1 MTELD
6 GKARAVA
13 RANIALAKYWGK
25 ADVALNLPAV
35 PSISLTLD
43 GLVTRT
49 SVRFDKKLEADVVE
63 LDGREATAKEAGRV
77 VELLDRVRAAAKAT
91 TRAKVVSTNRF
102 PTAAGLAS
110 SASGFAALAGAAS
123 HAAGLGWGPRK
134 ISSEARRSS
143 ASAARSVYGGFAE
156 LPAGQ
161 KRKSGAWN
169 GFLPAKALH
178 GPDHWDLRLIV
189 AETVRGP
196 KKVGSTEGM
205 ERSRTTSP
213 YYEAWVAE
221 APVWA
226 DALRA
231 GLKKRD
237 LPAVGEAMERS
248 TLAFHTCAITAHPS
262 ILYWQP
268 ATVGV
273 LHAVRALRE
282 AKGLACWATMD
293 AGPHVKVLC
302 AAEDARKIRAA
313 LKKVEGVSGTL
324 VCKPGAGLEV
334 R

>member
-6 GKARAVA
+6 GKARATA

-49 SVRFDKKLEADVVE
+49 SVRFDRRLESDVVE
-63 LDGREATAKEAGRV
+63 LDGRPATAKEAARV
-77 VELLDRVRAAAKAT
+77 VELLDRVRAAAKAS
-91 TRAKVVSTNRF
+91 TRAKVVSKNRF

-110 SASGFAALAGAAS
+110 SASGFAALAAAAS
-123 HAAGLGWGPRK
+123 HAAGLGWGLRK
-134 ISSEARRSS
+134 VSSEARRSS
-143 ASAARSVYGGFAE
+143 ASAARSIYGGFAE
-156 LPAGQ
+156 LPAGK
-161 KRKSGAWN
+161 KRANGRWD

-178 GPDHWDLRLIV
+178 GPDHWDLRLVV

-196 KKVGSTEGM
+196 KKVGATEGM

-213 YYEAWVAE
+213 YYDAWVAE
-221 APVWA
+221 APIWA

-231 GLKKRD
+231 ALRRRD
-237 LPAVGEAMERS
+237 LPGVGEAMERS

-262 ILYWQP
+262 ILYWQAP
-268 ATVGV
+268 TVAV
-273 LHAVRALRE
+273 LHAVRELRE
-282 AKGLACWATMD
+282 ARGLGCWATMD

-313 LKKVEGVSGTL
+313 LKKVEGVTGTL
-324 VCKPGAGLEV
+324 VCKPGAGIEV
-334 R
+334 A